1 LAPQGTGSS
10 IEYLN
15 PASALG
21 RVLGGLPQI
30 LNGGRFFDKD
40 GRRVATGGGRTNSA
54 GVRLL
59 YDFDAERY

>member
-1 LAPQGTGSS
+1 MVLLQGTGSS

-15 PASALG
+15 PASALA
-21 RVLGGLPQI
+21 RVLGRLPQI
-30 LNGGRFFDKD
+30 INGGRFFDKE
-40 GRRVATGGGRTNSA
+40 GRRVTGARTNSA